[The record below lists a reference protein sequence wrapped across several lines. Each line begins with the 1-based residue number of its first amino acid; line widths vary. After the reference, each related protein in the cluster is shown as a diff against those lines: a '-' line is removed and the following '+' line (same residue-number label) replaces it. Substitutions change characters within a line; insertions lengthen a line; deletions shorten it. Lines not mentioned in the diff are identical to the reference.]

1 MAIRI
6 NKPFDQYF
14 EADGTPLDNGYLY
27 IGTANLN
34 PAIAPIA
41 TYWDEALTQPAAQP
55 LRTMNGYLMRGNSP
69 GRVYIGNTDYSIM
82 LKSSNGTVIWS
93 ASSAAGDAII
103 DVLNLFA
110 APDGSDLIGYTAPDT
125 LDVMTVQ
132 DRLEWLDGVSPP
144 TANNDSYAGSN
155 VYAFRDASG
164 VAGGTPGFVNA
175 AMVAKTTTGATET
188 AFEWNILGVM
198 ENYSAAGENVA
209 GYFQGNKRS
218 TGATWGAVAQAAD
231 HTGTANPT
239 NGLYGME
246 VDIGANGT
254 DNNNARFGI
263 QMVAYRVN
271 PAGAVNEV
279 GTGLYIGVQL
289 TDTAGSYYD
298 SGILLRDDMV
308 TALNIASTGPNSVWG
323 IRDTGNR
330 AVGAE
335 FTGTY
340 TSAAIRLKAGEK
352 LAFDTSAT
360 VYLQEVAGALGV
372 DGGWFNFSQGFGV
385 TSAGNTQTTR
395 GAAGAAT
402 ALPTNPTGYLKFRL
416 DGVQNYVIP
425 YYARA

>member
-6 NKPFDQYF
+6 NSPFDQFF
-14 EADGTPLDNGYLY
+14 ESDGSPLDNGYLY

-34 PAIAPIA
+34 PVTNPIS

-82 LKSSNGTVIWS
+82 LKSCNGTVIWS
-93 ASSAAGDAII
+93 ALSAGGDAII

-110 APDGSDLIGYTAPDT
+110 AADGSDLIGYVEPDS

-132 DRLEWLDGVSPP
+132 DRLNYLDGVSPV
-144 TANNDSYAGSN
+144 TTNSDSFARANINT
-155 VYAFRDASG
+155 FRDTTG

-175 AMVAKTTTGATET
+175 AIISKTVTGKFET
-188 AFEWNILGVM
+188 AAEWNILGILD
-198 ENYSAAGENVA
+198 NYSDASENVA
-209 GYFQGNKRS
+209 GYFQGNKFS
-218 TGATWGAVAQAAD
+218 TGSTWGSVSQVED
-231 HTGTANPT
+231 HTGAADPVE
-239 NGLYGME
+239 GLFGLE

-254 DNNNARFGI
+254 DANNARFGI
-263 QMVAYRVN
+263 QLVAYRSN
-271 PAGAVNEV
+271 KSGAVNEV

-289 TDTAGSYYD
+289 TDLAGSYYD

-330 AVGAE
+330 FVGAE
-335 FTGTY
+335 FAGTY
-340 TSAAIRLKAGEK
+340 SAAAIRLKAGEK
-352 LAFDTSAT
+352 LAFDLGGT
-360 VYLQEVAGALGV
+360 VYLQEVSGVLGVAGAYFSMDQSWNVPASVTQLG
-372 DGGWFNFSQGFGV
+372 
-385 TSAGNTQTTR
+385 R

-402 ALPTNPTGYLKFRL
+402 ALPANPTGYLQFRI
-416 DGVQNYVIP
+416 DGVNNYVVP
-425 YYARA
+425 YYLKA

>member
-34 PAIAPIA
+34 PVIAPIA

-175 AMVAKTTTGATET
+175 AITSITTTGATET
-188 AFEWNILGVM
+188 AFEWNILGVLD
-198 ENYSAAGENVA
+198 NYSAAGENVA
-209 GYFQGNKRS
+209 AYFQGNKRS
-218 TGATWGAVAQAAD
+218 TGPTWGGVCEAKD
-231 HTGTANPT
+231 HTGNADPAA
-239 NGLYGME
+239 GLIGLE
-246 VDIGANGT
+246 VDLFANGT
-254 DNNNARFGI
+254 DANSRRLGIDLVIGKGVPSGTKPDVYAGIRIIPFNGDYGNGDFIHGILMDGNFETAIRINNNSGDRGMYLTGT
-263 QMVAYRVN
+263 MVA
-271 PAGAVNEV
+271 GIDLV
-279 GTGLYIGVQL
+279 GTYS
-289 TDTAGSYYD
+289 A
-298 SGILLRDDMV
+298 
-308 TALNIASTGPNSVWG
+308 
-323 IRDTGNR
+323 
-330 AVGAE
+330 
-335 FTGTY
+335 
-340 TSAAIRLKAGEK
+340 AAIRMEAGHK
-352 LAFDTSAT
+352 LAFDALST

-372 DGGWFNFSQGFGV
+372 NGGWFNFSQGFGV

-402 ALPTNPTGYLKFRL
+402 ALPANPRGYLKFRL
-416 DGVQNYVIP
+416 DGVQDFVIP

>member
-1 MAIRI
+1 MALRVTS
-6 NKPFDQYF
+6 PYDQYF
-14 EADGTPLDNGYLY
+14 EADGCPLDNGYLY
-27 IGTANLN
+27 VGTANLN
-34 PAIAPIA
+34 PVTNPIA
-41 TYWDEALTQPAAQP
+41 AYWDEALTIPATQPF
-55 LRTMNGYLMRGNSP
+55 RTMNGYVMNGNSP
-69 GRVYIGNTDYSIM
+69 GRIYINASDYSMM
-82 LKSSNGTVIWS
+82 LKSSNNTVIWS
-93 ASSAAGDAII
+93 ALSAAGDSLVDILA
-103 DVLNLFA
+103 LFSA
-110 APDGSDLIGYTAPDT
+110 ADGSDLIGYTEPDSS
-125 LDVMTVQ
+125 DVMTVQ
-132 DRLEWLDGVSPP
+132 DRLGYLDGVSPSA
-144 TANNDSYAGSN
+144 TNADSYAGAN
-155 VYAFRDASG
+155 INAYRDASG
-164 VAGGTPGFVNA
+164 VSGGTPGFVNA
-175 AMVAKTTTGATET
+175 AMVARTTTGATET
-188 AFEWNILGVM
+188 AYEWNMLGIV

-308 TALNIASTGPNSVWG
+308 TALNIASTGANSVWG

-335 FTGTY
+335 FAGTY

-352 LAFDTSAT
+352 LAFDTSAN

-372 DGGWFNFSQGFGV
+372 DGGWFNFQLGWGV

-402 ALPTNPTGYLKFRL
+402 ALPANPTGYLKFRL

>member
-34 PAIAPIA
+34 PVIAPIA

-132 DRLEWLDGVSPP
+132 DRLEWLDGVSPQ

-175 AMVAKTTTGATET
+175 AITSITTTGATET
-188 AFEWNILGVM
+188 AFEWNILGVLD
-198 ENYSAAGENVA
+198 NYSAAGENVA
-209 GYFQGNKRS
+209 AYFQGNKRS
-218 TGATWGAVAQAAD
+218 TGPTWGSVSEAKD

-239 NGLYGME
+239 AGLIGIE
-246 VDIGANGT
+246 VDLFANGGDSNGRRLGIDLVIGKGVPSGAT
-254 DNNNARFGI
+254 PDVYAGMRFIPFNGDYTNGEFIHGILMDANMETAIRINNNSGDRGI
-263 QMVAYRVN
+263 YMTGTMVA
-271 PAGAVNEV
+271 GIDLV
-279 GTGLYIGVQL
+279 GTYS
-289 TDTAGSYYD
+289 A
-298 SGILLRDDMV
+298 
-308 TALNIASTGPNSVWG
+308 
-323 IRDTGNR
+323 
-330 AVGAE
+330 
-335 FTGTY
+335 
-340 TSAAIRLKAGEK
+340 AAIRMEAGHK
-352 LAFDTSAT
+352 LAFDALST

-402 ALPTNPTGYLKFRL
+402 ALPANPTGYLKFRL
-416 DGVQNYVIP
+416 DGVQDFVIP